1 MRDGAKEEWERGR
14 ERVAGS
20 ERERGEGDEQRERE
34 GGGEKAGDMETAR
47 GRALVF
53 GKWKSFTI

>member
-1 MRDGAKEEWERGR
+1 MR
-14 ERVAGS
+14 ERQGES
-20 ERERGEGDEQRERE
+20 GRQRGGGDEQRERE

-47 GRALVF
+47 GRALVS